1 MARRKY
7 VRHSIGAV
15 IALIAIVTAS
25 VLAGGA
31 SGAHARTKAI
41 PFNQLSFTFGSADDA
56 VGIFKTVG
64 DGMVADGK
72 KLGMK
77 ITRFDNNL
85 DGPTALRNAGLMVQ
99 DKPTV
104 AIDWNTV
111 VGVGNA
117 VGATFTRAKIPC
129 LAVNQQ
135 IKGCHWFNLSN
146 EAMGLGAAQVIDPIA
161 KARGWNGHNTTIVMV
176 IAAANGREVNN
187 GPRYFYVSTSKALPY
202 FKQVTPASIGPQTTT
217 IGGKN
222 GIQIDCKS
230 TIDGAYAAAKN
241 IIPEI
246 PKGNN
251 ILLYGSD
258 DDCGLGAYN
267 ALKQAGF
274 GNRILTGGLG
284 AAPNGMQ
291 ALRTDPNWVV
301 EGALF
306 LEDWAPYVLSEAVAI
321 ANGQSTP
328 PLTAA
333 PQIMLTKTNVNEY
346 YNGNTVKKLPP
357 LVEQQP
363 LPREVRDPPEVREDQ
378 GSQLEVIRTW
388 GLAGMWRALAPSS
401 T

>member
-1 MARRKY
+1 MTRSKS
-7 VRHSIGAV
+7 VRYGIGAAA
-15 IALIAIVTAS
+15 ALATIIVAA
-25 VLAGGA
+25 VALAGSA
-31 SGAHARTKAI
+31 SGAHKRTSANI
-41 PFNQLSFTFGSADDA
+41 PFNKLSFTFGSADDA

-64 DGMVADGK
+64 DGMVSDGT

-117 VGATFTRAKIPC
+117 VGATFTRAHIPC

-146 EAMGLGAAQVIDPIA
+146 EAMGLGAAHVIDPVA
-161 KARGWNGHNTTIVMV
+161 KSRGWNGHNTTIIMV

-187 GPRYFYVSTSKALPY
+187 GPRYFYVSTAKALPY
-202 FKQVTPASIGPQTTT
+202 FKKVSPASIGPQTTT

-258 DDCGLGAYN
+258 DDCGQGAYN

-291 ALRTDPNWVV
+291 ELRTDPNWIV

-306 LEDWAPYVLSEAVAI
+306 LEDWAPYILSEAVAI
-321 ANGQSTP
+321 ANGAHTP

-333 PQIMLTKTNVNEY
+333 PQVMLTKSNVNDY

-357 LVEQQP
+357 LVKNNQYLAKYGILQKF
-363 LPREVRDPPEVREDQ
+363 
-378 GSQLEVIRTW
+378 GKIK
-388 GLAGMWRALAPSS
+388 GLN
-401 T
+401 TK

>member
-1 MARRKY
+1 MGHNKRVRCGMGAAAALLVLLVAFAVAGSAVGAR
-7 VRHSIGAV
+7 
-15 IALIAIVTAS
+15 
-25 VLAGGA
+25 
-31 SGAHARTKAI
+31 ARTSNI
-41 PFNQLSFTFGSADDA
+41 PLNKLTFTFGSADDA
-56 VGIFKTVG
+56 IGIFKTVG

-72 KLGMK
+72 QLG
-77 ITRFDNNL
+77 ISVTRFDNNL

-117 VGATFTRAKIPC
+117 VGATFTRAHIPC

-146 EAMGLGAAQVIDPIA
+146 EMMGLGAAHVIDPIA
-161 KARGWNGHNTTIVMV
+161 KARGWNGHNTTIVMS

-187 GPRYFYVSTSKALPY
+187 GPRYFYVSTAKALPF
-202 FKQVTPASIGPQTTT
+202 FKQVTPESIGPETTT
-217 IGGKN
+217 IGGTN

-230 TIDGAYAAAKN
+230 TIDGAYTATKN

-258 DDCGLGAYN
+258 DDCGQGSYN

-291 ALRTDPNWVV
+291 ELRTDPNWVV

-306 LEDWAPYVLSEAVAI
+306 LTNWAPYILSEAVAI

-333 PQIMLTKTNVNEY
+333 PQVMLTKQNVNKY
-346 YNGNTVKKLPP
+346 YTGNNVKELPP
-357 LVEQQP
+357 LANNNQY
-363 LPREVRDPPEVREDQ
+363 
-378 GSQLEVIRTW
+378 
-388 GLAGMWRALAPSS
+388 LAKYGIIQKFGKIQ
-401 T
+401 